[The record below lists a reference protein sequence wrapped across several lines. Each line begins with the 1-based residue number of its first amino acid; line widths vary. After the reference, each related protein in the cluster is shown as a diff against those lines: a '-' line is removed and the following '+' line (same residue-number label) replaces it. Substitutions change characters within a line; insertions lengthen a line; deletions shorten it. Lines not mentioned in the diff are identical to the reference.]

1 MHIIFFLY
9 FWIKKLSKAS
19 KIIGSTS
26 KYFML
31 FWQKMQAGEK
41 FVSNKVMKKSHWKQI
56 WNSFYF
62 GLASVEQHKRH
73 QKPFENNNENI
84 WKRGMQ
90 KTHPEAM
97 RLAELWACTFA
108 NHMWTFGKLQN
119 KREIGMWI
127 LKRDPANW
135 NLISRSRYRV
145 WSLSHTI
152 QQYYSFLSLYF
163 YVPG

>member
-1 MHIIFFLY
+1 MH
-9 FWIKKLSKAS
+9 KKLSEAS

-26 KYFML
+26 TYFML

-90 KTHPEAM
+90 KKPPRSHEVSRAVGLYICKSYVNVRQTSKQEGNRHV
-97 RLAELWACTFA
+97 
-108 NHMWTFGKLQN
+108 
-119 KREIGMWI
+119 WI

-135 NLISRSRYRV
+135 NLISRRCR
-145 WSLSHTI
+145 
-152 QQYYSFLSLYF
+152 
-163 YVPG
+163 